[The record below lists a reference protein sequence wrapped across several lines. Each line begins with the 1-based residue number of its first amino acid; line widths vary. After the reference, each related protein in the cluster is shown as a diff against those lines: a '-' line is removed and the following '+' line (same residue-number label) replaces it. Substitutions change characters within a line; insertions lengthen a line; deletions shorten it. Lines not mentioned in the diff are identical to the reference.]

1 MHKVIDGYDRLGVQE
16 CDLECLKGYSS
27 NDVDDINLEPRD
39 GSKNTRS
46 QLKRSSQ
53 ELSVALSDVKRL
65 KKNDSKKNTKI
76 KKLENKNQQLASI
89 VSEVR
94 NSHSLFNSRQISQS
108 PIVRQ
113 LREEISLHIVISNE
127 KRDFKLEE

>member
-1 MHKVIDGYDRLGVQE
+1 M
-16 CDLECLKGYSS
+16 
-27 NDVDDINLEPRD
+27 DDINLEPRD

-53 ELSVALSDVKRL
+53 ELCVALSDVKRL
-65 KKNDSKKNTKI
+65 KKNDSKNNKKI

-113 LREEISLHIVISNE
+113 LREEISFHIVISNE
-127 KRDFKLEE
+127 NRDFKLEEQLRTIMSSQEHIKY